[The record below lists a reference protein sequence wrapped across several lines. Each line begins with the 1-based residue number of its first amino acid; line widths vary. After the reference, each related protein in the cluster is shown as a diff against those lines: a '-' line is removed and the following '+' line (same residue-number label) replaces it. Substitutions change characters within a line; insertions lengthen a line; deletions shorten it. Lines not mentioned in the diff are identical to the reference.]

1 MSISRINNPDFA
13 EKLMSTFYCGA
24 SMNAEEEQE
33 CKRIW
38 EECNNVRFDVLK
50 KVVEICGN
58 INTPQSRYVKAMAW
72 LFNSTMYSSQRIDA
86 INDYLNNKLYYDSYK
101 NNVVTLEEGRKKGE
115 AFHRVTFLKYLADA
129 YNSLKEYDKC
139 EQVYLEIIKQKTLVP
154 NGYIYL
160 ADFYRK
166 RGNLEKAIKV
176 LQEGKKS
183 INSIFNKEYR
193 EQLNK
198 KINEYEKLKVG
209 ERSHIFTCY
218 DNYPSTWINGTY
230 RRDIEQAHMK
240 LRSQYASIFENHRTF
255 INNIEHIE
263 FDYKS
268 REEDIIDNKDYETYL
283 LSDINLYD
291 KIMEFYNKI
300 NKLGFEYKYQYEDN
314 GRNDYTS
321 LKKLVNY
328 YAKNNQFDNAI
339 EICRYAIDRGITNFT
354 PKKLTQI
361 KLLSSKKRKNN
372 IKACRSS

>member
-72 LFNSTMYSSQRIDA
+72 SFNSTMYSSQRIDA

-268 REEDIIDNKDYETYL
+268 RKEDIIDNKDYETYL

-354 PKKLTQI
+354 PKKTYSDKI
-361 KLLSSKKRKNN
+361 IEFEKKK
-372 IKACRSS
+372 K